1 MKRITAIAIAAAAVL
16 GCSYVGD
23 ASAVSC
29 AVGIK
34 NINIQRDLGVY
45 DRLPDNAQMDKVMK
59 VGADNCLIMNSR
71 EYLASEAEI
80 EQNRAAYYL
89 FPETKVVSRF
99 IATQLD
105 DKIYPQISYYF
116 LKEQMD
122 ALEKLVRKQRIPQT
136 IRNGAVHSYRY
147 VIAGMLLNHP
157 LCRALGA
164 SANND

>member
-1 MKRITAIAIAAAAVL
+1 MKEEKVKVNLRVGLLIRETLVDEAAVEDIR
-16 GCSYVGD
+16 VGTL
-23 ASAVSC
+23 A
-29 AVGIK
+29 
-34 NINIQRDLGVY
+34 N
-45 DRLPDNAQMDKVMK
+45 RLLQSEMDKVMK

-89 FPETKVVSRF
+89 FPETKV
-99 IATQLD
+99 D
-105 DKIYPQISYYF
+105 DKIYPQISFYF

>member
-1 MKRITAIAIAAAAVL
+1 MKKEKVKVNLRVGLLIRETLVDEAAVEDIR
-16 GCSYVGD
+16 VGTL
-23 ASAVSC
+23 A
-29 AVGIK
+29 
-34 NINIQRDLGVY
+34 N
-45 DRLPDNAQMDKVMK
+45 RLLQSEMDKVMK
-59 VGADNCLIMNSR
+59 VGADNCLLMNSR

-105 DKIYPQISYYF
+105 DKIYPQISFYF